1 MAKIRV
7 NIEALGAD
15 QFVEISDPKFLSW
28 GLQKQITTIVL
39 ADVNTAAQL
48 DVAEMVAIAIIKSGN
63 IADEEGALL
72 VFPLTEETVKTCPS
86 VVIEAV
92 TSKFSELKTA
102 GTGESKKN

>member
-1 MAKIRV
+1 MAIRV
-7 NIEALGAD
+7 DIEALGD
-15 QFVEISDPKFLSW
+15 GQFVEIKEPKFLSW

-39 ADVNTAAQL
+39 SDVSSSSQL

-63 IADEEGALL
+63 IEDEDGALL

-92 TSKFSELKTA
+92 TLKFSELKSA
-102 GTGESKKN
+102 AVSRKN